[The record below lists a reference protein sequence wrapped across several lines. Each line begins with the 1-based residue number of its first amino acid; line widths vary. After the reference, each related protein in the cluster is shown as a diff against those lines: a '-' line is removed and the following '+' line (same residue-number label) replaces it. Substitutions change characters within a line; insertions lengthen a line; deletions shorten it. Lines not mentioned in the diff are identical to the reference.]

1 MLKRLFFLI
10 CFSALVGG
18 IVYYFAFLPIVPEK
32 LKDEYIKI
40 QPNTSVSQLT
50 DQLTTQGLLNNAT
63 TFGYWASWLK
73 FKNVRSG
80 RFKIK
85 ASMNGYQLVN
95 LLAEGEQAPVRVTLN
110 NEKSLAQIAGKIARH
125 IDADSIEILQ
135 AFNDAATTDSV
146 AYNHEKLMCL
156 FLPNTYE
163 FFWNIDPKK
172 IIPKMEREY
181 KKFWTEERREK
192 AKNLELTQEEVIIM
206 ASLVESETN
215 RADER
220 PLVASTYLNRL
231 RKPMRLQCDP
241 TVYYAVFLQRNI
253 PPNYQL
259 TKSDLQIQ
267 SPYSTYTSDGLPPG
281 PIRLPIAATIDAVLN
296 APSTNYL
303 YFCGEPNDKGKLLFA
318 ETFEQHIVNAQKF
331 RAWLNS
337 KGKL

>member
-1 MLKRLFFLI
+1 MFKKLVYLLI
-10 CFSALVGG
+10 GAGIIGG

-32 LKDEYIKI
+32 LKEEYVKI

-50 DQLTTQGLLNNAT
+50 EQLRTEGFLENTS
-63 TFGYWASWLK
+63 TFEYWTMWLK
-73 FKNVRSG
+73 FKTARSG

-85 ASMNGYQLVN
+85 AGMNGYQLVN

-110 NEKSLAQIAGKIARH
+110 NEKSLAQIAGKLARH

-135 AFNDAATTDSV
+135 AFNNAAATDSV

-192 AKNLELTQEEVIIM
+192 AKNMKLTQEEVIIM

-253 PPNYQL
+253 TPNYQL
-259 TKSDLQIQ
+259 TKTDLQIQ
-267 SPYSTYTSDGLPPG
+267 SPYNTYTSDGLPPG
-281 PIRLPIAATIDAVLN
+281 PIRLPIAATIDAILN

-303 YFCGEPNDKGKLLFA
+303 YFCGEPNDRGKLLFA
-318 ETFEQHIVNAQKF
+318 ETFEQHVVNAQKF
-331 RAWLNS
+331 RAWLNT

>member
-1 MLKRLFFLI
+1 MLKKIFYFL
-10 CFSALVGG
+10 CFSGLVGG
-18 IVYYFAFLPIVPEK
+18 IIYYFAFTPIVPEK
-32 LKDEYIKI
+32 LKDEFIKI
-40 QPNTSVSQLT
+40 QSNTSVEQLT
-50 DQLTTQGLLNNAT
+50 LQLQKGGFLENASM
-63 TFGYWASWLK
+63 FDNWASWLK
-73 FKNVRSG
+73 FKTVRSG
-80 RFKIK
+80 RFRIK
-85 ASMNGYQLVN
+85 PGMNGYQLVN
-95 LLAEGEQAPVRVTLN
+95 QLADGEQAPVRVTLN
-110 NEKSLAQIAGKIARH
+110 NEKSLSQIAGKIARH
-125 IDADSIEILQ
+125 IDADSTEILQ
-135 AFNDAATTDSV
+135 AFNAVAQSDSI

-163 FFWNIDPKK
+163 YFWNIDPKK

-181 KKFWTEERREK
+181 KKFWTDERKEK
-192 AKNLELTQEEVIIM
+192 AKDLKLTQEEVIIM

-215 RADER
+215 RPEER

-267 SPYSTYTSDGLPPG
+267 SPYNTYASDGLPPG

-303 YFCGEPNDKGKLLFA
+303 YFCGEPSDRGKLLFA
-318 ETFEQHIVNAQKF
+318 ETFEQHVVNAQKF
-331 RAWLNS
+331 RAWLNT